1 MWDAGC
7 CLSDPTTIGTVCQ
20 ESKSGPSANTTRSPP
35 KTKRTCLHMLLRDS
49 FHCIVVYGISFIHP
63 FSHHAPI
70 PRRAKGNLQSGNF
83 VAGLFCPRLFEKHR
97 RNKKTRTALKKHR
110 TTLCCFEVKHLHVQR
125 LPLKTIAFRK
135 WKKLLMQSHFCQPCL
150 ENLICLHLGR
160 SMETVPPTRRRVS
173 IA

>member
-1 MWDAGC
+1 M
-7 CLSDPTTIGTVCQ
+7 SRVQIRSIREHNSIT
-20 ESKSGPSANTTRSPP
+20 SKNKENMFAYAPSRFIS
-35 KTKRTCLHMLLRDS
+35 LHCS
-49 FHCIVVYGISFIHP
+49 VWYFIHSSIHSSCP
-63 FSHHAPI
+63 YPKKGKGQLAVMQLCCWTVLSSAV
-70 PRRAKGNLQSGNF
+70 RRTS
-83 VAGLFCPRLFEKHR
+83 EKK
-97 RNKKTRTALKKHR
+97 NKNCLEKHR